1 MPLFF
6 RVIEKTDFEELQD
19 FENRKLTEIHT
30 NEIELSMARWESRW
44 RPESMQFYIQ
54 TGWCFLV
61 RNSDVE
67 SPSSTEGILVGYF
80 LAQPLTFLD
89 GQTQSLW
96 IEHISYSTLEA
107 RDRLCELA
115 YQLSKEKHLQ
125 KVYFPNQTSVH
136 NSIQNMKPTPW
147 IPNVYQVHTTKV
159 SQ

>member
-1 MPLFF
+1 MSLFF
-6 RVIEKTDFEELQD
+6 RVIEKSDFDELQE
-19 FENRKLTEIHT
+19 FENRKLKEIHSD
-30 NEIELSMARWESRW
+30 EIEMSMARWESRW
-44 RPESMQFYIQ
+44 RPESMEFYLQ

-61 RNSDVE
+61 RNKEVE
-67 SPSSTEGILVGYF
+67 SAASQEGQLLGYF

-115 YQLSKEKHLQ
+115 QQLCREKHLQ
-125 KVYFPNQTSVH
+125 KVYFPNQSSIL
-136 NSIQNMKPTPW
+136 NSINTMKPSPW
-147 IPNVYQVHTTKV
+147 NPSVYQVYTTKV